1 MHSPKHVTL
10 IFIIGFTLLTLL
22 GCDEN
27 SNKLVPP
34 PTTDLMFKEKL
45 VGTWDVVS
53 VNDIDPSRFLTVLI
67 AKTLNEDVPGEVAVP
82 AAPEGEFVIIEDELD
97 EVYHTKADVQ
107 KFYYTFDA
115 EDTWTLHVQFDILP
129 NEETL
134 PVEGGD
140 ASDPGGDAQNDPVDP
155 NKPAAPA
162 ANGAPGALGIVAG
175 TWTGTYQVAEDMLT
189 LTTVSEEARV
199 TPHLD
204 TKDTFEEIAGATE
217 AETQAELTEKFR
229 IRLITPFHKTF
240 IEIDDD
246 GRLILKIPGSS
257 RGKMILEKR

>member
-1 MHSPKHVTL
+1 MFKKLFVT
-10 IFIIGFTLLTLL
+10 FFLLTIL
-22 GCDEN
+22 GCDEGTN
-27 SNKLVPP
+27 QLLP
-34 PTTDLMFKEKL
+34 PTTGDLMFKEKL

-53 VNDIDPSRFLTVLI
+53 VNDIDPSRFLTVLVG
-67 AKTLNEDVPGEVAVP
+67 KDLNDDVGVAENVP

-129 NEETL
+129 NEEAL

-140 ASDPGGDAQNDPVDP
+140 ATDPGGDAQNDPVDP

-162 ANGAPGALGIVAG
+162 ANGAPGVLGIVAG

-199 TPHLD
+199 TPHPD

-246 GRLILKIPGSS
+246 GRLTLKMPGSS
-257 RGKMILEKR
+257 RGKIILEKR